1 MYNFIQMRLFSL
13 VMWLPTRHI
22 YTRVLIP
29 TVVVQ
34 KAIQS
39 YFARQPQLNA
49 FRIRLQQQA
58 TTSLQLNPKHQYAD
72 NET

>member
-34 KAIQS
+34 KALE
-39 YFARQPQLNA
+39 APEL
-49 FRIRLQQQA
+49 FRE
-58 TTSLQLNPKHQYAD
+58 TTTVERFSN
-72 NET
+72 